1 MRISLDRENPSP
13 LYQQIGRFLLT
24 EIHSGTLPP
33 GTKLSSTRE
42 LANDLGVNRI
52 TVANA
57 YAELEAQ
64 GLVYTRLG
72 SGTYVASPPE
82 AHRSRSQDEEANANW
97 PLWQKVISRLSVLPT
112 ELERER
118 IGMQPSTLEFNQES
132 DGLISFASGHGAVE
146 LFPADDFR
154 KSIQTVLLKDKT
166 DALGYGDYA
175 GYPPLRGTIAH
186 ILSNQGIHTHPNN
199 VLITTGSQQAF
210 ALVAGLLLR
219 SGDAVLVE
227 NPTYATAIDLINSLG
242 AQLIGVP
249 MDEQGVRVDLME
261 DLLRTVHPKL
271 IYTIPSFQ
279 NPTGVCLS
287 GARRRQLVALA
298 ERYNVPILEDEFVGD
313 LRYEGHAQ
321 PALKALDPGGY
332 VIYMGTFS
340 KMLMPGLRVGYL
352 VTNGPVYDRLLAWK
366 RITDLATSNLIQRAL
381 EAYITVGRY
390 EAHLHRARR
399 TYRMRR
405 DAMIAALRHYLP
417 PESSW
422 STPQGGLFLWLRL
435 PEGLSI
441 KELYPVALEEK
452 VDFAPGS
459 LFYPDE
465 KSYDH
470 IRLNFVV
477 QNPEVTEEGIRR
489 LGIAMERCIKTQT
502 EETS

>member
-1 MRISLDRENPSP
+1 MRIPLNRDSKLS
-13 LYQQIGRFLLT
+13 LYQQIEQYLIEKINSFA
-24 EIHSGTLPP
+24 LPP
-33 GTKLSSTRE
+33 GTKLPSTRE
-42 LANDLGVNRI
+42 LAFDLGVNRI

-72 SGTYVASPPE
+72 SGTYVSMPPD
-82 AHRSRSQDEEANANW
+82 AHRKQRQDEEATTNW
-97 PLWQKVISRLSVLPT
+97 PLWQKAISRQSVLPT
-112 ELERER
+112 ELERSR
-118 IGMQPSTLEFNQES
+118 IGMQHSSTELVQEN
-132 DGLISFASGHGAVE
+132 DGLISFAGGHGAVE

-154 KSIQTVLLKDKT
+154 KALQTVLLRDKT

-186 ILSNQGIHTHPNN
+186 ILSNQGINTHPNN

-219 SGDAVLVE
+219 SGDIVLVE

-249 MDEQGVRVDLME
+249 MDDQGIRVDLME

-279 NPTGVCLS
+279 NPTGACLS
-287 GARRRQLVALA
+287 GARRRQMVALA

-313 LRYEGHAQ
+313 LRYDGRAQ

-332 VIYMGTFS
+332 VIYTGTFS

-352 VTNGPVYDRLLAWK
+352 VANGPVYDRLLAWK
-366 RITDLATSNLIQRAL
+366 HITDLATSNLMQRAL

-399 TYRMRR
+399 TYRIRR
-405 DAMIAALRHYLP
+405 DSMIAALSRYLP
-417 PESSW
+417 PGASW

-435 PEGLSI
+435 PEGLTIQS
-441 KELYPVALEEK
+441 LYPVALEQK
-452 VDFAPGS
+452 VDFTPGS
-459 LFYPDE
+459 LFYPEE
-465 KSYDH
+465 KTYDH

-477 QNPEVTEEGIRR
+477 HNPEVTEEGIRR
-489 LGIAMERCIKTQT
+489 LGIAMEKCMKAKQV
-502 EETS
+502 